1 MLLEKRLKWEKNPF
15 FFPSSSPLSLLGRR
29 SPPAAHLARAPPFSR
44 PGVRGPA
51 WPLSSPPFSLVF
63 GPARRLRPSCSPFP
77 GPRKP
82 PRLGPLGWRAAQ
94 PPNGSPAPFA
104 CARGAVA
111 QPPPPLR
118 VGPACKPR
126 GHLLFIPYP
135 YDTPFLSPHCSR
147 RSKPPPSHPFVRP
160 RATVSPISSSSL
172 VPPLSLV
179 CGWRGRD
186 ARRPRR
192 PRHPRPRRRFA
203 PARLGLDAAA
213 TPASARPNPG
223 PRPRP
228 SPCVRG
234 VARPALGHGAAARGP
249 PVSSARS
256 GVRSPRPAPSQAS
269 PPWHSPCAPV
279 RSLRRGGSACPAW
292 PLRAARLA
300 GPLPWLGQRPSQPA
314 PGLGVAA
321 WRARDRPAQPARA
334 AHPRRARRSRS
345 QRVRDLRRGAFA
357 APARRRVPLAS

>member
-1 MLLEKRLKWEKNPF
+1 MEQQDGTINKSTAKGE
-15 FFPSSSPLSLLGRR
+15 
-29 SPPAAHLARAPPFSR
+29 
-44 PGVRGPA
+44 
-51 WPLSSPPFSLVF
+51 
-63 GPARRLRPSCSPFP
+63 
-77 GPRKP
+77 
-82 PRLGPLGWRAAQ
+82 

-126 GHLLFIPYP
+126 GRLLFIPYP

-192 PRHPRPRRRFA
+192 PRHPRPRPRRRFA
-203 PARLGLDAAA
+203 PARRDALVPARLGLDAAA
-213 TPASARPNPG
+213 TPASARPSPAGPTWRARASARPNPG

-228 SPCVRG
+228 PPCVRG
-234 VARPALGHGAAARGP
+234 VARPALDHGAAARGP
-249 PVSSARS
+249 PVSPARS
-256 GVRSPRPAPSQAS
+256 GVRSPALRP
-269 PPWHSPCAPV
+269 V
-279 RSLRRGGSACPAW
+279 
-292 PLRAARLA
+292 
-300 GPLPWLGQRPSQPA
+300 
-314 PGLGVAA
+314 
-321 WRARDRPAQPARA
+321 
-334 AHPRRARRSRS
+334 RRARR
-345 QRVRDLRRGAFA
+345 GT
-357 APARRRVPLAS
+357 APARPSAPFGVAARRARRGPCARRDSPARSPGSASARRGLRPALAWRRGVPVTARRSPPAQLIRGVPAARVRSAFATSGVARSRPLLDVECLLRLSSSVARSQQPARFACGDPLARVAGPSPTLLHRLVRGTANPFAR